1 MLLTFRPYGMPYLD
15 NGILGRD
22 ACVVAGIMNL
32 VGSHDVTI
40 QVREIHQRQ
49 SEAWRGDSSVT
60 FSISS

>member
-1 MLLTFRPYGMPYLD
+1 MLTFRPYGMPYLD

-40 QVREIHQRQ
+40 QVREIHEQQ
-49 SEAWRGDSSVT
+49 V
-60 FSISS
+60 